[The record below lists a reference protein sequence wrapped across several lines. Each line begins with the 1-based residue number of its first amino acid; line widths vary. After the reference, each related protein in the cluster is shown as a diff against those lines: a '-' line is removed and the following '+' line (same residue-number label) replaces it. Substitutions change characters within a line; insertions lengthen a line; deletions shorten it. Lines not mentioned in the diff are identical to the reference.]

1 MLCGQPQIVQKKT
14 HVTPPWRRRG
24 RSGNVLEIPLHADR
38 ERLDPSGM
46 GVDILFPNIKP
57 MAFTPWGHQR
67 NQEQRKHWTHRVD
80 NYQNYLSAHG
90 APPNTSINKARKTAA
105 PR

>member
-38 ERLDPSGM
+38 ERLDPSGK
-46 GVDILFPNIKP
+46 GVGILFPNIK
-57 MAFTPWGHQR
+57 
-67 NQEQRKHWTHRVD
+67 THGFHP
-80 NYQNYLSAHG
+80 LG
-90 APPNTSINKARKTAA
+90 PPAKSGTTEALDASGR
-105 PR
+105 